1 MIYNSYVQEETLKPV
16 PKELIED
23 FDVVKEKPIDGIY
36 EKYRKEFSYHKVSD
50 ELREWL
56 KNEFKMTLLPEK
68 EKFFYYIGTDT
79 DKFIDNRI
87 QEIFFYPIKFE
98 DNQWRF
104 WNQWFENERIDET
117 RRVQD
122 NEAELCKFKFKP
134 EPGKWYR
141 MKFDEIHDL
150 ETKTPVMGIVAY
162 D

>member
-1 MIYNSYVQEETLKPV
+1 MIYNSYVQEENIKPV
-16 PKELIED
+16 PEELIED

-36 EKYRKEFSYHKVSD
+36 EKYREEFSYHKVSD

-56 KNEFKMTLLPEK
+56 KNELRMTLLPEK
-68 EKFFYYIGTDT
+68 EKFFYYIGQDT
-79 DKFIDNRI
+79 DKFVDNRI
-87 QEIFFYPIKFE
+87 QEILFYPVKFE

-104 WNQWFENERIDET
+104 WNQWFENERINET

-122 NEAELCKFKFKP
+122 KEAELCKFKFKP

-141 MKFDEIHDL
+141 MKLDEIHDL
-150 ETKTPVMGIVAY
+150 ETETPVMGIIAY

>member
-1 MIYNSYVQEETLKPV
+1 MIYNSYVQEENIKPV
-16 PKELIED
+16 PEELIED

-36 EKYRKEFSYHKVSD
+36 EKYREEFSYHKVSD

-56 KNEFKMTLLPEK
+56 KNEFRMTLLPEK
-68 EKFFYYIGTDT
+68 EKFFYYIGNNT

-87 QEIFFYPIKFE
+87 QEILFYPIKFE
-98 DNQWRF
+98 GNQWRF
-104 WNQWFENERIDET
+104 WNQWFENERIDDT